1 MAPFSFR
8 YAGRSLC
15 QRALRYAFA
24 PPVYRNGRAKK
35 HLEKEQKGAVAC
47 FELLSV
53 TLKVRLWSALH
64 AQHTLG
70 RALLLFDGLSD
81 VWQRVGT
88 RSDFNGL
95 SDVLQRVGTRSAGC
109 RMC

>member
-24 PPVYRNGRAKK
+24 RPFTATDGLKK
-35 HLEKEQKGAVAC
+35 HLETERKGAVAC

-53 TLKVRLWSALH
+53 TLNVRRWSALH
-64 AQHTLG
+64 ARRTLG
-70 RALLLFDGLSD
+70 RALLLFDGLSG

-88 RSDFNGL
+88 RSA
-95 SDVLQRVGTRSAGC
+95 SC
-109 RMC
+109 